1 MGPGANSWDKVYR
14 NAGWIHFLKVMRQ
27 VYSFPF
33 ISWIPETLGK
43 KAPPQ
48 MTTKIQYTKKTK
60 SSTLSVGI
68 SQRRLSRNIEIILA
82 AELEETKNH
91 LSAQTKINYVSP
103 QPSSTLSKPSTMKLL
118 MELASVSKKLNQ
130 HQPWFPEG
138 NEVEPA
144 SWLST
149 VIYWP
154 EPRSTGCS
162 ILKCTPTGNP
172 TRKPFGG
179 GDP

>member
-1 MGPGANSWDKVYR
+1 MLVEYTSWRSWDR
-14 NAGWIHFLKVMRQ
+14 CIHFH
-27 VYSFPF
+27 SFPEF
-33 ISWIPETLGK
+33 RKLSGK

-48 MTTKIQYTKKTK
+48 MTTKIQYPENKELETVCWNLSKKT
-60 SSTLSVGI
+60 V
-68 SQRRLSRNIEIILA
+68 QEHRIILA

-138 NEVEPA
+138 NEVEPG

-162 ILKCTPTGNP
+162 ILCTPTGNP
-172 TRKPFGG
+172 ARKPDNG